1 MEMIIIIWK
10 LEQKYTWNPLIA
22 FLRIEESRKMMYS
35 SYDTVECTEILK
47 PRDKW
52 SKEVVKYDTLNTN
65 TMNA

>member
-1 MEMIIIIWK
+1 
-10 LEQKYTWNPLIA
+10 
-22 FLRIEESRKMMYS
+22 MMYS

-65 TMNA
+65 TMNALVCALSWKEFSRVY